1 MNGVS
6 RAQTYQSATP
16 ATRRYQSGTCWPRSA
31 QKKYDCAVSISPGT
45 VQMPRTI
52 SAFPHQRCRNRC
64 SSILLSQGPQ
74 AALISYPPL
83 PRFGGEGYEE
93 RGRTRSNPLSSYPSP
108 SKRGRG
114 ETEAGL
120 PDAEAA
126 ADAAAA
132 GDRQGPPRQR
142 QFQVRVSVVDDAPA
156 DDGMRHVCRMLEEI
170 AIVEH
175 EIGSLPRFQAT

>member
-31 QKKYDCAVSISPGT
+31 QKKDDCAVSISPGT

-74 AALISYPPL
+74 AALISYPPS
-83 PRFGGEGYEE
+83 P
-93 RGRTRSNPLSSYPSP
+93 PL
-108 SKRGRG
+108 RGRG
-114 ETEAGL
+114 VRREGEDEVKAPLFVPLALEAG
-120 PDAEAA
+120 E
-126 ADAAAA
+126 
-132 GDRQGPPRQR
+132 RR
-142 QFQVRVSVVDDAPA
+142 
-156 DDGMRHVCRMLEEI
+156 DG
-170 AIVEH
+170 
-175 EIGSLPRFQAT
+175 S